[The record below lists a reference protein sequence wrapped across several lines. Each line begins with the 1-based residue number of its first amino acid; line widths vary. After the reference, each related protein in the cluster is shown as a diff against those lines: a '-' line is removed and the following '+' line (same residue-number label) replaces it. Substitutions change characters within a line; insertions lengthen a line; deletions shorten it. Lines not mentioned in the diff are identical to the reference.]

1 MRAAGRS
8 GCRRCRDHGVCHG
21 APAVHAAHRTAGGY
35 RACVPA
41 PGPRDPKGSAS
52 PGAGMGGRLAAPAPK
67 RSASRASLPHGRGR
81 LGLWRTRLGEDKA
94 PALPTPPDA
103 TRATVAVTGETP
115 TISRRRGRGVR
126 GLGSRAP
133 APGLRRPPRPC
144 VKPARPFLPRRR
156 PQSPAR
162 DRPERAP
169 PGGGRPTG
177 QPGRPERAPPSASL
191 RLPSSPRLVVRK
203 PESAPRSGVR
213 HAGPVQRGS
222 QGRRAA
228 RSPPPSPTRPPTGW
242 PALQSGG
249 SGSPAC

>member
-1 MRAAGRS
+1 MRPRARPARS
-8 GCRRCRDHGVCHG
+8 QRPRIPRCRNGGPSCGPCAKTFRKSCIPPARARAPRPLAHATRRRQG
-21 APAVHAAHRTAGGY
+21 ASVAHAARCDSGDGDGDGRDAHNLPQA
-35 RACVPA
+35 RA
-41 PGPRDPKGSAS
+41 GSARTWV
-52 PGAGMGGRLAAPAPK
+52 PRPRARPPPAAKAM
-67 RSASRASLPHGRGR
+67 RQASETLP
-81 LGLWRTRLGEDKA
+81 
-94 PALPTPPDA
+94 PPTPSA
-103 TRATVAVTGETP
+103 
-115 TISRRRGRGVR
+115 ISR
-126 GLGSRAP
+126 
-133 APGLRRPPRPC
+133 PGPPRP
-144 VKPARPFLPRRR
+144 
-156 PQSPAR
+156 
-162 DRPERAP
+162 AP

-222 QGRRAA
+222 QGRHAA